1 MMDSPV
7 LRCQPLPASEAV
19 ELALESVEVET
30 RIDDDD
36 DNSDVSPDDVS
47 NSMAVTCKVAFR
59 GPRTPG
65 SFSEEL
71 PCSEGSG
78 QRAVFPDLLPGMR
91 VRLVAMENVGLPSLE
106 RKEAFLLSQACA
118 DDSGLTWLVR
128 VLDGSG
134 LTLEV
139 KARHLIPDAN
149 GHRGHTKALSPRGI
163 SKGSNQNRSG
173 EDAGPKRSFSSFI
186 ESEHDDQEYEHMS
199 CCRRRCSKV
208 LSHSMSEASVG
219 FVIIANFILIVIE
232 TDYKAEFADRPG
244 EDGPE
249 WVQQLMDVCYLFF
262 LTELLLRCYVE
273 RLGLLRHPSNIM
285 DAAIIVLGSFEYI
298 LAWAGAGL
306 QGFGIVRVA
315 RMIRLI
321 RLARVLRLFT
331 VLKELRRL
339 IQMMG
344 GCFKTLLWSCLLLLL
359 VMTIFSVVAV
369 ELINP
374 IVQRLAEE
382 GTWVGC
388 NRCGRSF
395 SSTFMANLTFF
406 QTVVAGDSWG
416 YIAVAVIEE
425 APWTA
430 VPVFVGSLLILVFG
444 VLNLIVAVIVD
455 TFAEGRENDVTSK
468 AIDMELQEKQEK
480 ALLAKMFQ
488 QIDHDGN
495 GALSLD
501 EMKEGAKK
509 VTAFRHW
516 LRVMDID
523 RHDLRQL
530 FLIVDEDG
538 SGEID
543 PDEFIEAMF
552 RMKNSDT
559 KSATKFVKHM
569 VTRMDIS
576 TKDMHSDLTLSLS
589 SLANTLGRTVNDMD
603 DQKVVVKAEFDRHK
617 TVVETALEK
626 NEERLARW
634 VETEAAIQ
642 KKLEEQES
650 AIQRVVKDAMNK
662 ASEEALEAAL
672 KAAAEAAREVIV
684 KSLYKSNQL
693 ALLLEASLPQMPP
706 SKPAFPSQ
714 DLWGLQFV
722 GTQSL
727 DGQSARADG
736 RPSSPSSSSVG
747 GSRPFSAD
755 YGRPVTPPFFSEEG
769 TATSE
774 GRPLGPPSDGRH
786 MSLDCRPPEARGAAV
801 AECSSQLGHQ
811 LVGNTAPNVPVLA
824 SNAISFGR
832 DRSFSSG
839 EMPRMLAD

>member
-1 MMDSPV
+1 MADSPTSPG
-7 LRCQPLPASEAV
+7 QPPLDLQV
-19 ELALESVEVET
+19 
-30 RIDDDD
+30 
-36 DNSDVSPDDVS
+36 
-47 NSMAVTCKVAFR
+47 
-59 GPRTPG
+59 G
-65 SFSEEL
+65 SFSGQQPPMREAL
-71 PCSEGSG
+71 PPTPMCEVLAATSPLG
-78 QRAVFPDLLPGMR
+78 LMPGVRM
-91 VRLVAMENVGLPSLE
+91 RLVGMDGMGMPSLE
-106 RKEAFLLSQACA
+106 RKEALVLSQAGA
-118 DDSGLTWLVR
+118 DASGTLKTGMWLVR

-139 KARHLIPDAN
+139 KSTNLLSGAN
-149 GHRGHTKALSPRGI
+149 TPGGHTPLQVRGAPTGDTPI
-163 SKGSNQNRSG
+163 SKVSSGSLHG
-173 EDAGPKRSFSSFI
+173 LPTSSFI
-186 ESEHDDQEYEHMS
+186 QSEREGDPLAEAGW
-199 CCRRRCSKV
+199 CRWHCSKV
-208 LSHSMSEASVG
+208 LNHSLTEVAVG
-219 FVIIANFILIVIE
+219 LVIMLNFVLIVLE
-232 TDYKAEFADRPG
+232 TDFKAQSTGRPG
-244 EDGPE
+244 DPE
-249 WVQQLMDVCYLFF
+249 PPAWVQAVMDVCYVFF
-262 LTELLLRCYVE
+262 VVELLIRIYVE
-273 RLGLLRHPSNIM
+273 RMGLLTNASNIM
-285 DAAIIVLGSFEYI
+285 DTAIIVLGFGEYL
-298 LAWAGAGL
+298 LAWFDAGAN
-306 QGFGIVRVA
+306 GFGIVRVA
-315 RMIRLI
+315 RLVRLI

-344 GCFKTLLWSCLLLLL
+344 SCFKTLLWSCLLLLL

-374 IVQRLAEE
+374 IVQQLAEE
-382 GTWVGC
+382 GTWAGC
-388 NRCGRSF
+388 DRCGRSF

-416 YIAVAVIEE
+416 YIAVPVIQA

-430 VPVFVGSLLILVFG
+430 IPVFIGSLLILVFG

-455 TFAEGRENDVTSK
+455 TFAEGRDNDVSSK
-468 AIDMELQEKQEK
+468 AIEMESLERQEK
-480 ALLAKMFQ
+480 ALLAKMFEL
-488 QIDHDGN
+488 IDKDGN
-495 GALSLD
+495 LD
-501 EMKEGAKK
+501 EMTEGAKK
-509 VTAFRHW
+509 VATIRHW

-523 RHDLRQL
+523 RNDLRQL

-552 RMKNSDT
+552 RMKNSDSKT
-559 KSATKFVKHM
+559 ATKFVKHM
-569 VTRMDIS
+569 VTRMDVS
-576 TKDMHSDLTLSLS
+576 AKDMHSDVTLSLS

-650 AIQRVVKDAMNK
+650 AIQRVIKDAVGK

-693 ALLLEASLPQMPP
+693 ALLLEASMPQMPP

-714 DLWGLQFV
+714 DLWGRQFA

-727 DGQSARADG
+727 DGPSVRSDG

-747 GSRPFSAD
+747 GSRPISAD

-769 TATSE
+769 SATSE
-774 GRPLGPPSDGRH
+774 GRPLGPPSDGHH

-801 AECSSQLGHQ
+801 AECSSRLGHQ

-832 DRSFSSG
+832 DRSMSSG